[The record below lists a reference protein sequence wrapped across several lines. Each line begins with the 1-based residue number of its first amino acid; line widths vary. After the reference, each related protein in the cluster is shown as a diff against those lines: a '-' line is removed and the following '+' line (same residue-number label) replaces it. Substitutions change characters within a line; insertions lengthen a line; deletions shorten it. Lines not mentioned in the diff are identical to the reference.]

1 MSGTVLLFS
10 NLTAPAQDLLDS
22 LRQAD
27 IPVTPVFLED
37 DGFLPAGALSP
48 YTRVLQ
54 QEKEAPEGRPLYFD
68 RLPVP
73 KYWEIRGTGSG
84 GEIVDYETVRG
95 RICYC
100 RQGKEAGGRFVHI
113 VDWLDR
119 DGKVRF
125 SDHYDRHGRRFAQTV
140 LSKEE
145 KPVLRCYFTPS
156 GREVITRNLVTGS
169 LLVREKNTEKIYAS
183 AEDFTADFLESLAP
197 DRIFYNSLAA
207 PYFAATAYVD
217 RHPEVREALFWQEKI
232 LDTIPGNMVQLLN
245 KRGDR
250 VRIFVQTG
258 EAYAKLREK
267 TMDRAHFG
275 KDLRDPEQAQKAL
288 EPLGYVYPYR
298 RVGNLGFRDI
308 LVMTNSDQIFGLGEI
323 ADSLPQFTF
332 HVAAVTE
339 MSEKLQA
346 MGTHPNIR
354 LYPGISA
361 AKAQCL
367 FLTCG
372 CLLDICE
379 GGEILDAVRE
389 SFLSSMLIF
398 GYLDTAHN
406 RQLVP
411 ETALFPKTGEGRKA
425 LCSALRQAAED
436 PVRRNAVLDAQN
448 RHAMAEDAARYRE
461 LLGTW

>member
-1 MSGTVLLFS
+1 MSGTVLLLQ
-10 NLTAPAQDLLDS
+10 NLTAQAQDLWDS

-37 DGFLPAGALSP
+37 DGFLPEGALSP

-54 QEKEAPEGRPLYFD
+54 QDGEAPKGRPLYFD

-125 SDHYDRHGRRFAQTV
+125 SDHYDRNGRRFAQTV

-145 KPVLRCYFTPS
+145 KPVLRSYFTPS

-169 LLVREKNTEKIYAS
+169 MLVREGKTEKIYAS
-183 AEDFTADFLESLAP
+183 AEDFAAAFLETLAP

-207 PYFAATAYVD
+207 PYFVATAYGK
-217 RHPEVREALFWQEKI
+217 RHPEVQEALFWQEKI

-245 KRGDR
+245 TRGDR
-250 VRIFVQTG
+250 ARIFVQTG
-258 EAYAKLREK
+258 EAYEKLREK
-267 TMDRAHFG
+267 VMDRAHYG
-275 KDLRDPEQAQKAL
+275 KDLQNPQAARDAL
-288 EPLGYVYPYR
+288 VPLGYVYPYR
-298 RVGNLGFRDI
+298 RSGNQGFRDI
-308 LVMTNSDQIFGLGEI
+308 LVMTNSDQIFQLGEI

-346 MGTHPNIR
+346 LGSRPNIR

-361 AKAQCL
+361 GKAMCL
-367 FLTCG
+367 FLSCG

-411 ETALFPKTGEGRKA
+411 ESALFPKTGEGRKA
-425 LCSALRQAAED
+425 LCNAVRQAAED
-436 PVRRNAVLDAQN
+436 PVRRNAVLAAQN

-461 LLGTW
+461 LLGDH